1 MWGCPFAVMGMKL
14 ALHKADIAQ
23 FYLDG
28 IKQLQALFHRMLLQ
42 SGLSQP
48 HADVLSERLV
58 AVYQGS
64 LILGRLGQDRARL
77 KYAKESMIQ
86 IYKEYRAFH
95 AA

>member
-1 MWGCPFAVMGMKL
+1 MPFRGNGNEIGASKSGYC
-14 ALHKADIAQ
+14 AN
-23 FYLDG
+23 LDG

-64 LILGRLGQDRARL
+64 LILGRIGQDRARL